1 MKIGRMLVMSAAAV
15 LLAGCAGPRHGEIA
29 SQIPPIEAGNGR
41 IYIYQLAQ
49 ADGANAAE
57 PAILIDGRKVGRS
70 KPGRFF
76 FVDRPAGAHTL
87 ATAHY
92 KRSARPALPV
102 PLEAGQT
109 RYVRTDI
116 VAGAQVL
123 RLEESA
129 ETAQQNLTGL
139 RYWGAGWRDREK
151 LRY

>member
-1 MKIGRMLVMSAAAV
+1 MKIGRMLVMLTAAL
-15 LLAGCAGPRHGEIA
+15 LLAGCAGPRYGEIA
-29 SQIPPIEAGNGR
+29 TRIPAIAAGNGR
-41 IYIYQLAQ
+41 IYVYQPAP

-57 PAILIDGRKVGRS
+57 PAILVDGRKVGRS

-76 FVDRPAGAHTL
+76 FVDRPAGPHTL
-87 ATAHY
+87 ATSLY
-92 KRSARPALPV
+92 QRSAREALPV

-109 RYVRTDI
+109 RYVRADI
-116 VAGAQVL
+116 VSGAQVL

-129 ETAQQNLTGL
+129 ETAQQDLAGL

>member
-1 MKIGRMLVMSAAAV
+1 MKIGRMLVMLTTAL
-15 LLAGCAGPRHGEIA
+15 LLAGCAGPRYGEIA
-29 SQIPPIEAGNGR
+29 AQIPAIEAGNGR
-41 IYIYQLAQ
+41 IYVYQPAQ
-49 ADGANAAE
+49 ADGPSAAE
-57 PAILIDGRKVGRS
+57 PPILVDGRKVGRS

-87 ATAHY
+87 ATAHD
-92 KRSARPALPV
+92 KRAGRAELPV

-116 VAGAQVL
+116 VSGTQVL
-123 RLEESA
+123 RLEDSA
-129 ETAQQNLTGL
+129 ETAQQDMSGL

>member
-1 MKIGRMLVMSAAAV
+1 MKIGRMLVMSAAAL

-102 PLEAGQT
+102 PLKPA
-109 RYVRTDI
+109 RPAMCARTSSP
-116 VAGAQVL
+116 AP
-123 RLEESA
+123 RCC
-129 ETAQQNLTGL
+129 
-139 RYWGAGWRDREK
+139 GWRNRP
-151 LRY
+151 RRRNRT

>member
-1 MKIGRMLVMSAAAV
+1 MKIGRMLVMSAAAL

-123 RLEESA
+123 R
-129 ETAQQNLTGL
+129 
-139 RYWGAGWRDREK
+139 WRNRP
-151 LRY
+151 RRRNRT

>member
-1 MKIGRMLVMSAAAV
+1 MKIGRMLVMSAAAL

-123 RLEESA
+123 RLEESP
-129 ETAQQNLTGL
+129 ETAQQDLTGL